1 MYNGCDTLDSS
12 QLSFR
17 AKHSVDPES
26 RGNASKLVLNPR
38 SSRGQALV
46 LVSGSRIKSGMTK
59 EILFQ
64 QALEFEN
71 IMVELPVISE
81 FQFFP

>member
-26 RGNASKLVLNPR
+26 RGNASKLVLNPNPVEGR
-38 SSRGQALV
+38 LC
-46 LVSGSRIKSGMTK
+46 SGIWIPDQVRDDKRNTFSASLRIRKYCG
-59 EILFQ
+59 
-64 QALEFEN
+64 
-71 IMVELPVISE
+71 
-81 FQFFP
+81 

>member
-17 AKHSVDPES
+17 AKHSIDPES

-38 SSRGQALV
+38 SSRGQALFWY
-46 LVSGSRIKSGMTK
+46 LDPGSSPGWLKK
-59 EILFQ
+59 Y
-64 QALEFEN
+64 
-71 IMVELPVISE
+71 
-81 FQFFP
+81 FFSKP

>member
-26 RGNASKLVLNPR
+26 KGNASKLVLNPR
-38 SSRGQALV
+38 SSLRKALFWY
-46 LVSGSRIKSGMTK
+46 LDPRSSPG
-59 EILFQ
+59 
-64 QALEFEN
+64 
-71 IMVELPVISE
+71 
-81 FQFFP
+81 

>member
-38 SSRGQALV
+38 SSRGQALFWY
-46 LVSGSRIKSGMTK
+46 LDPGSSPG
-59 EILFQ
+59 
-64 QALEFEN
+64 
-71 IMVELPVISE
+71 
-81 FQFFP
+81 